1 MNRPAANRIGY
12 LRQLK
17 MAGFEAKC
25 GAFFMLSDIKSS
37 SLHDTHKLTTTV
49 LYFEQ
54 NVSILNNYACL
65 KFVCRLLFLLKATS
79 SLILGVDLQGVSTR
93 QNV

>member
-1 MNRPAANRIGY
+1 
-12 LRQLK
+12 

-54 NVSILNNYACL
+54 NHRIDSMIYWTVFKKNR
-65 KFVCRLLFLLKATS
+65 KFCDFLA
-79 SLILGVDLQGVSTR
+79 DE
-93 QNV
+93 

>member
-1 MNRPAANRIGY
+1 
-12 LRQLK
+12 
-17 MAGFEAKC
+17 MAGLEAKC

-54 NVSILNNYACL
+54 NHRIDSMHIAVEIQNFEVTAFSSADDKFFSGLWVVVVSNFL
-65 KFVCRLLFLLKATS
+65 K
-79 SLILGVDLQGVSTR
+79 
-93 QNV
+93 

>member
-1 MNRPAANRIGY
+1 
-12 LRQLK
+12 

-54 NVSILNNYACL
+54 NHRIDSMIYWTVFKKIVNSVIFWLMNDVL
-65 KFVCRLLFLLKATS
+65 VF
-79 SLILGVDLQGVSTR
+79 
-93 QNV
+93 